1 MSWEQN
7 KAKLLSPGIFP
18 PQQAT
23 ENSWNTRHSESCTY
37 LQDKAKARIWVDHNH
52 NASTV
57 PTTLCSLLCNWA
69 WWSGSTVAVVWG
81 EIPLSVLK
89 EWETGGREI
98 RKPNCKIH
106 QNENSHRV
114 FCLFRIA
121 VGDNDMRHVYRKV
134 STFLRVVWQVFPS
147 PRIPE
152 HWRRLG
158 QMRRAKN
165 NNCMAH
171 FPPSRRPDYK
181 TPADSLFLALTHT
194 SSILNSGQI
203 TENEISFCCWCQIN
217 DIMYTVCAM
226 LCLFLSP
233 LSLSSS
239 LLFTL
244 PPHVFF
250 STCPHKCWTFPQC
263 SVQHF

>member
-1 MSWEQN
+1 M
-7 KAKLLSPGIFP
+7 
-18 PQQAT
+18 
-23 ENSWNTRHSESCTY
+23 
-37 LQDKAKARIWVDHNH
+37 
-52 NASTV
+52 
-57 PTTLCSLLCNWA
+57 
-69 WWSGSTVAVVWG
+69 
-81 EIPLSVLK
+81 
-89 EWETGGREI
+89 
-98 RKPNCKIH
+98 
-106 QNENSHRV
+106 
-114 FCLFRIA
+114 RIA
-121 VGDNDMRHVYRKV
+121 NY
-134 STFLRVVWQVFPS
+134 
-147 PRIPE
+147 
-152 HWRRLG
+152 
-158 QMRRAKN
+158 

-250 STCPHKCWTFPQC
+250 LPALTNVERFLNVQC
-263 SVQHF
+263 STFNVVNTIVIPLYRYRLRLPDVYS